1 MLIYLIC
8 LQICVPKVPALPPPL
23 TLQSST
29 TTMSFSS
36 YNEDSDEEDED
47 EDSDEE
53 GEEGEEESSCD
64 EEEVTSEESDNESNR
79 KDVVGMKSDTCGGGI
94 KKKQFIQPTIIAPTA
109 SSPSTSP
116 SLHNQVIETLP
127 EMVSGFFWSNLAIHI
142 TLANLA
148 TPAILATLG
157 TFNYK
162 VEP

>member
-1 MLIYLIC
+1 
-8 LQICVPKVPALPPPL
+8 
-23 TLQSST
+23 
-29 TTMSFSS
+29 MSFSS

-47 EDSDEE
+47 EDSDE

-79 KDVVGMKSDTCGGGI
+79 KDVVGMKSDTGGGGI

-127 EMVSGFFWSNLAIHI
+127 EMVSGFFGQTIIPTALQRQ
-142 TLANLA
+142 
-148 TPAILATLG
+148 IL
-157 TFNYK
+157 
-162 VEP
+162 

>member
-47 EDSDEE
+47 EDSDE

-109 SSPSTSP
+109 SSTPSTSP

-127 EMVSGFFWSNLAIHI
+127 EMVSGFFYQI
-142 TLANLA
+142 
-148 TPAILATLG
+148 
-157 TFNYK
+157 
-162 VEP
+162 

>member
-1 MLIYLIC
+1 
-8 LQICVPKVPALPPPL
+8 
-23 TLQSST
+23 
-29 TTMSFSS
+29 MSFSS

-47 EDSDEE
+47 EDSDE

-79 KDVVGMKSDTCGGGI
+79 KDVVGMKSDTGGGI

-127 EMVSGFFWSNLAIHI
+127 EMVSGFFLVKPSHSHHPGKSCNPRHPGHPRNLQ
-142 TLANLA
+142 L
-148 TPAILATLG
+148 
-157 TFNYK
+157 
-162 VEP
+162 

>member
-1 MLIYLIC
+1 MLICLIC

-47 EDSDEE
+47 EDSDE

-79 KDVVGMKSDTCGGGI
+79 KDVVGMKSDTGGGGI

-127 EMVSGFFWSNLAIHI
+127 EMVSGFFLVKPSHSHHPGKSCNPRHPGHPRNLQ
-142 TLANLA
+142 L
-148 TPAILATLG
+148 
-157 TFNYK
+157 
-162 VEP
+162 